1 MTAAILFSLC
11 CKNVNVMKYY
21 HTIDSE
27 EFRNLILTPKEKQ
40 IECNNCKGTGW
51 ENWDENGDDIRVGRS
66 YSSKR
71 VDGECQDCKGIGYV
85 F

>member
-1 MTAAILFSLC
+1 
-11 CKNVNVMKYY
+11 MKHY

-27 EFRNLILTPKEKQ
+27 EFRNLILTPEEKQ
-40 IECNNCKGTGW
+40 TECDNCKGTGW
-51 ENWDENGDDIRVGRS
+51 ESWNEDGEDVKVGRS
-66 YSSKR
+66 NDSKR